1 MMQFFP
7 RSFLW
12 SSSCAVRVFWDQAW
26 TALGLPS
33 GFDLA
38 TPEPFFSLNQGYIS
52 LGSLACLK
60 INLLLRIWWCFSAIM
75 FPSSFIGLLLR
86 SLSMVEMMVFVVICS
101 VEGTLI
107 SRKLHFC
114 LRTFSQQRL
123 LCGGLPHQP
132 CPVTCPVL
140 PSKDIQL
147 SANLKKC
154 LSFYILS
161 WWI

>member
-7 RSFLW
+7 SIFLVKQLLRCQGVLRSGVNSSWIAVWLW
-12 SSSCAVRVFWDQAW
+12 
-26 TALGLPS
+26 LGHS
-33 GFDLA
+33 R
-38 TPEPFFSLNQGYIS
+38 TFFSLNQGYIS
-52 LGSLACLK
+52 LGSLACSK
-60 INLLLRIWWCFSAIM
+60 INLLPRIWWCFSAFM
-75 FPSSFIGLLLR
+75 FPSSFTGLLLR

-123 LCGGLPHQP
+123 LCGGLPQP

-140 PSKDIQL
+140 PSEDIQL
-147 SANLKKC
+147 
-154 LSFYILS
+154 
-161 WWI
+161 